1 MIPRRLFFFLVA
13 IAAFFGALA
22 GLTSHA
28 QGDVAQVITPDAPLD
43 MTGQLTAFLIDL
55 ALRHPWI
62 VTVFGLIGFLRVI
75 FKPAMALLHGYV
87 ATTQDK
93 SDDELLEKVER
104 SWIFVAFSWLID
116 FFGSVKLDTIR
127 KARGPAPTAGGL
139 TPALALCIAASLLS
153 GCQSPETV
161 AFKTISAVQLAAK
174 TTLDGWADHVVERR
188 VQIAKLPEDQQ
199 GPAST
204 ELLKQEGRVAAALG
218 EYKREMAAAKK
229 GVDAALDQGLAPA
242 PAALVAA
249 AAAFE
254 SVVAE
259 MSKK

>member
-1 MIPRRLFFFLVA
+1 MFLV
-13 IAAFFGALA
+13 
-22 GLTSHA
+22 
-28 QGDVAQVITPDAPLD
+28 
-43 MTGQLTAFLIDL
+43 DL
-55 ALRHPWI
+55 AFQHPWI

-87 ATTQDK
+87 ATTQDEG
-93 SDDELLEKVER
+93 DDVLLEKVER
-104 SWIFVAFSWLID
+104 SWLFVAFSWLID
-116 FFGSVKLDTIR
+116 FLGSVKLDTIR
-127 KARGPAPTAGGL
+127 KARGSAPTAGGL

-161 AFKTISAVQLAAK
+161 AFKTISAVQLAAR

-188 VQIAKLPEDQQ
+188 AQIAKLPEDQR

-218 EYKREMAAAKK
+218 EYKREMAAAQK
-229 GVDAALDQGLAPA
+229 GVNAALDQGLAPA

-259 MSKK
+259 MLKK